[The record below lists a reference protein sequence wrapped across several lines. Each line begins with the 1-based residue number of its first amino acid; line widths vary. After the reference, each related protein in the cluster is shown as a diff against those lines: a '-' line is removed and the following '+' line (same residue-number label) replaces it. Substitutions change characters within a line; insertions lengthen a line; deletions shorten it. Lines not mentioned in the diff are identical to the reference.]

1 MRRGLCRAWLVVVAG
16 CSFNPGAAQQ
26 ALVQGDM
33 KLVQRDYRGAIG
45 LYDQAIAS
53 DPTLRE
59 AFFNRGVAFRRER
72 NFERAIADIDRA
84 IKLGFDGS
92 RVYAERARIKLEQLA
107 AEAAGDKAKLEAA
120 FGPDDPLGILQ
131 DLDRAVQLDSMNQDA
146 VALLLHGAVR
156 IMQGQDEQAERDFQR
171 FLLHHPKARPDL
183 EVAAQKWKKDRPVL
197 DLMPIDELGRLPARG
212 MPHRTA

>member
-84 IKLGFDGS
+84 
-92 RVYAERARIKLEQLA
+92 IKLEQLA